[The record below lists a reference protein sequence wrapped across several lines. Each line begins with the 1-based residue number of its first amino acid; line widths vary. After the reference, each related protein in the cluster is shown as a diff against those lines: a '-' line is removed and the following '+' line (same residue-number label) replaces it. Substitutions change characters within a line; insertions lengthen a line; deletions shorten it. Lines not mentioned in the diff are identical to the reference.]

1 MESIKEKEKRMNQ
14 PSKET
19 AKLLLQLI
27 RITSLPVILEKPDKT

>member
-1 MESIKEKEKRMNQ
+1 VNQ

-27 RITSLPVILEKPDKT
+27 RKTSLPVILEKSVKEVITNERP

>member
-1 MESIKEKEKRMNQ
+1 MEQ

-27 RITSLPVILEKPDKT
+27 RKTSLPKVIEENNKQKRA

>member
-1 MESIKEKEKRMNQ
+1 MNQ

-27 RITSLPVILEKPDKT
+27 RKTSLPILIKEKKDESVKSA

>member
-1 MESIKEKEKRMNQ
+1 MEQ

-27 RITSLPVILEKPDKT
+27 RKTSLPVILEEQKKNSKGA

>member
-1 MESIKEKEKRMNQ
+1 MNQ

-27 RITSLPVILEKPDKT
+27 RKTSLQQVLEKQNSAKRA

>member
-1 MESIKEKEKRMNQ
+1 MNQ

-27 RITSLPVILEKPDKT
+27 RPIAEKNWKELQKQNKKS